1 MSKLQINVVTSSN
14 SNSKRL
20 GCPNFDSLRKV
31 KARNVSNEFCQK
43 KSRKTSTNEDSISVF
58 I

>member
-1 MSKLQINVVTSSN
+1 M
-14 SNSKRL
+14 
-20 GCPNFDSLRKV
+20 PYFDSLRKV

-43 KSRKTSTNEDSISVF
+43 KYRRTSTNEDTTVWNKMIY